1 MSERRHPNVVN
12 VEEVQPTQSENGKFV
27 YTHRALG
34 GAVGAR
40 MIGCGLVEV
49 PPGKTAWPYHYHCA
63 NEEAMYILSGT
74 GTLRIGDARV
84 ELRPGDYIAFPTGK
98 DTAHQS
104 LNTGSEPLRY
114 LAFSTKLTTEVV
126 GYPDSNKIGASSM
139 VFGPD
144 GPKPVFRGLYQA
156 DVQVGYFDGEL
167 DD

>member
-12 VEEVQPTQSENGKFV
+12 IDEVEPTQSERGRFA

-74 GTLRIGDARV
+74 GTLRIGDQRIP
-84 ELRPGDYIAFPTGK
+84 LRPGDYIAFPTGK
-98 DTAHQS
+98 ETAHQS
-104 LNTGSEPLRY
+104 LNTGDEPLRY
-114 LAFSTKLTTEVV
+114 LALSTKITTEVV
-126 GYPDSNKIGASSM
+126 GYPDSGKLGASS
-139 VFGPD
+139 VALGPD
-144 GPKPVFRGLYQA
+144 GPKLVVRGLYKA
-156 DVQVGYFDGEL
+156 DAQLDYYDGEE
-167 DD
+167 